1 MAAEQSQHFI
11 FTIARMNPPTPGH
24 LLIIE
29 ELINEAVSKE
39 AGEVYVILSK
49 SNETNDDP
57 LDCQTKKE
65 VILKMLT
72 SVPGQ
77 RLGRDDIGE
86 FVVSKQIKV
95 YILCVPDLGLVSKN
109 ANSSKR
115 KSKNDTPKKVLSTP
129 FTYLKSLSLH
139 LYTKGGPLNMMLIV
153 GEDRK
158 AMMDNIVHLFL
169 DTPEHIFQIAV
180 KAFRRG
186 EGNIDMEHVKEM
198 SKNKEAFKQLKIGM
212 KELVGSISG
221 SMVRNF
227 VKTDNIE
234 KFTEVYEGLLHP
246 KEIEALFEN
255 IKTGMSLHTKT
266 KPKSAPALTV
276 KYNRI
281 MSRKNLQNLRD
292 EKAKA
297 KENAKNNPP
306 KKRTKKNNKN

>member
-1 MAAEQSQHFI
+1 MAAEQFQHFI

-29 ELINEAVSKE
+29 ELINEALTKE

-72 SVPGQ
+72 SEPGQ
-77 RLGRDDIGE
+77 PLGRDDIGE

-169 DTPEHIFQIAV
+169 DTPEHIFQMAV
-180 KAFRRG
+180 KAFGRG
-186 EGNIDMEHVKEM
+186 EGNQSMEYLKEM
-198 SKNKEAFKQLKIGM
+198 SKNKEAFNKLNIGM

-227 VKTDNIE
+227 VKTGNTE
-234 KFTEVYEGLLHP
+234 KFQELYEGLLTNE
-246 KEIEALFEN
+246 EIDSLFEN

-266 KPKSAPALTV
+266 KPKSAPASTV
-276 KYNRI
+276 KYNRP
-281 MSRKNLQNLRD
+281 MTRKNLQNLRD

-306 KKRTKKNNKN
+306 KRTKKNQKN